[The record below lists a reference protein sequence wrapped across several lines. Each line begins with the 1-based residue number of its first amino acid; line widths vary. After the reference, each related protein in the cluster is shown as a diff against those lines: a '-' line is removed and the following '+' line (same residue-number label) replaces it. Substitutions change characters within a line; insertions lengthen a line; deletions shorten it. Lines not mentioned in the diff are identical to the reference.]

1 MDASSQHLHERW
13 MRLAI
18 HHASLAEGLVAENPP
33 VGCVLTDAQGR
44 LVSTGHTQPGGR
56 PHAEQAAID
65 SAAHTDRTARLSGGT
80 AYVTLEPC
88 AHTGKTAPCTQALIS
103 AGITQ
108 VFYAVTDPDPRV
120 SGNGHKQLEAAGIKA
135 IAGLNAGQAEQV
147 MAGFLNRMRG
157 SRPFI
162 SSKIATSSDGFISQT
177 GDAPTQLTNETSR
190 RYVHDLRSRAD
201 LLVTGIGTIL
211 ADDPLLSVR
220 VGGLKTPPRLI
231 LDSRLRI
238 PSDSAILS
246 SAANKA
252 GRLMIAHGPEVD
264 SQKKEVL
271 KNLEVELIQTA
282 SNNGQ
287 IELDDLLYRLS
298 SRQINHIMIEAGA
311 RLNASFLEAALI
323 DRLVWLKAPHS
334 LGSGL
339 PAFASENKVVSK
351 VDFQLPTAYIKTDS
365 FWLEDDLAE
374 IYSFD

>member
-1 MDASSQHLHERW
+1 
-13 MRLAI
+13 
-18 HHASLAEGLVAENPP
+18 
-33 VGCVLTDAQGR
+33 
-44 LVSTGHTQPGGR
+44 
-56 PHAEQAAID
+56 
-65 SAAHTDRTARLSGGT
+65 
-80 AYVTLEPC
+80 
-88 AHTGKTAPCTQALIS
+88 
-103 AGITQ
+103 
-108 VFYAVTDPDPRV
+108 
-120 SGNGHKQLEAAGIKA
+120 
-135 IAGLNAGQAEQV
+135 
-147 MAGFLNRMRG
+147 MRG

-252 GRLMIAHGPEVD
+252 GRLMIAHGPEID

-271 KNLEVELIQTA
+271 KNLGVELIQTA